1 MDIKTLNEIESEVKR
16 FMRRLSAAK
25 KRLEFDKDLG
35 NYCSGTK
42 ETGAVRRA
50 ALDLKLELNKISK

>member
-16 FMRRLSAAK
+16 FI
-25 KRLEFDKDLG
+25 KRLNAARDRIKNER
-35 NYCSGTK
+35 YCSMGCK

-50 ALDLKLELNKISK
+50 ALDLKIELNKLSK